1 MSTLLTIPEVAD
13 ELALSRSTIY
23 ELVASGRLE
32 TVRIGRARR
41 VPRAALDAFVERLR
55 SVDDSVDD

>member
-1 MSTLLTIPEVAD
+1 MRTLLTINEVAD

-23 ELVASGRLE
+23 ELVASGQLE

-41 VPRAALDAFVERLR
+41 VPRAALDAFVAGLR
-55 SVDDSVDD
+55 SIDN

>member
-1 MSTLLTIPEVAD
+1 MFMQTLLTITEVAD

-41 VPRAALDAFVERLR
+41 VPRAALDAFVEGLR
-55 SVDDSVDD
+55 SVDD